1 MIDDG
6 RRRRGCFAL
15 AAAAIVTIAGC
26 QGGTDTT
33 RSATAPSTS
42 TTSTSAPP
50 PTRPI
55 GNPWPHIGNAP
66 PEHHAILLMGD
77 SLMGGTYFTLPQ
89 VLAAHGFDAAVYNAH
104 VSASGLLDP
113 MNGYSARDYLALQ
126 LQAHPDVDTV
136 IFEWAGVCDDV
147 CSADALAY
155 GSPEFFAAWQAAA
168 SDLIR
173 DARLHGLKVV
183 WAIPPPPPPDLNGDT
198 PVEDW
203 SSQAMR
209 VFVTTLTAAY
219 ERNYPADFGV
229 TTADWWQALSD
240 TNGHWQE
247 TLWYDRA
254 LHAVRAPDRVHL
266 TEDGSVRTSTWTTAA
281 LARLYEH

>member
-1 MIDDG
+1 VILHP
-6 RRRRGCFAL
+6 RRIGTFAL
-15 AAAAIVTIAGC
+15 LAAVLVAAAGC
-26 QGGTDTT
+26 QRANQAS
-33 RSATAPSTS
+33 RSATAP
-42 TTSTSAPP
+42 TTTTAPP
-50 PTRPI
+50 ATTTPVAL
-55 GNPWPHIGNAP
+55 GNPWPQIGSAP

-77 SLMGGTYFTLPQ
+77 SLMGGTYLTLPA
-89 VLAAHGFDAAVYNAH
+89 VLAAHGFDATVYDAH
-104 VSASGLLDP
+104 VNGSGLLDP
-113 MNGYSARDYLALQ
+113 MNGYFARDYLALQ

-155 GSPEFFAAWQAAA
+155 GSPDFFAAWQAAA
-168 SDLIR
+168 SELIH

-183 WAIPPPPPPDLNGDT
+183 WAISPPPPPDLNRDA

-209 VFVTTLTAAY
+209 VFVTTLAAAY

-240 TNGHWQE
+240 TSGHWQK
-247 TLWYDRA
+247 TLWYDNA
-254 LHAVRAPDRVHL
+254 THAVRAGDRVHL
-266 TEDGSVRTSTWTTAA
+266 TEDGSTRTSTWTTAA
-281 LARLYEH
+281 LATLYGR